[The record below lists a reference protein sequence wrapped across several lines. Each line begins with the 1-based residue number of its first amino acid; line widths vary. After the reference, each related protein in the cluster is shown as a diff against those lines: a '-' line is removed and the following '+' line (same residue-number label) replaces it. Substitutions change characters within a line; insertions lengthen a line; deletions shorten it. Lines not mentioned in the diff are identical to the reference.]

1 MGQNKA
7 TVVIFGLDVTTSELI
22 FSAGAVVSGL
32 LAILLIR
39 VVIYRR
45 MRGRL
50 TRLTRVEQFDAV
62 STETPFAS
70 SLPVARDE
78 ARQSVEKRYGVIRRI
93 ATGLLVVLML
103 IGATFPM
110 LDALPRAAL
119 SLAAAIA
126 AAVLGIAAKPFVE
139 NLISG
144 VVISFSSQFKIGDTI
159 ILDEK
164 YYATVEDI
172 TITHTVLKLWDWK
185 RHVIPNSVMLQKDF
199 SNLTH
204 KDSYIWA
211 YIEFQLAYGTDFGL
225 VEELAVDAAT
235 SSEHFSGFE
244 RPQVW
249 FRDLKPGTVNV
260 WLAAWA
266 KNPDAAW
273 YLRSEMR
280 RGLAER
286 FAHHGIRSQVQH
298 VELMDPTSR
307 SQDRTGTI

>member
-1 MGQNKA
+1 MGQNNA
-7 TVVIFGLDVTTSELI
+7 SIFLFGLDISTPELV
-22 FSAGAVVSGL
+22 FSAGALIFGL

-39 VVIYRR
+39 LVIYRR

-50 TRLTRVEQFDAV
+50 ARLTRIEQFDAV

-78 ARQSVEKRYGVIRRI
+78 ARQSVEKRYGLIRRI
-93 ATGLLVVLML
+93 ATGLLVVVML
-103 IGATFPM
+103 VGATFPM
-110 LDALPRAAL
+110 LDAMPRAAL

-144 VVISFSSQFKIGDTI
+144 VVISFSSHFRIGDTI

-211 YIEFQLAYGTDFGL
+211 YVEFQLAYGTDFGL

-249 FRDLKPGTVNV
+249 FRDLQPGTVNV
-260 WLAAWA
+260 WVAAWA
-266 KNPDAAW
+266 KNPDHAW

-286 FAHHGIRSQVQH
+286 FAQHGIRSQLQH
-298 VELMDPTSR
+298 VELNETMARPR
-307 SQDRTGTI
+307 ARTGTI